1 MGREKKT
8 YPTEFRERMVA
19 LVRSGRTAE
28 ELGREFEPTA
38 QTIRNWGTQAD
49 RDEGIR
55 EDGLKTAE
63 RAELH
68 DLRRE
73 VKRLKQEQEILTKAA
88 AWFARETDVL
98 PKRGTSS

>member
-38 QTIRNWGTQAD
+38 QTGPHPFPDKGAGRG
-49 RDEGIR
+49 R
-55 EDGLKTAE
+55 
-63 RAELH
+63 
-68 DLRRE
+68 DLRVYRGLLQHE
-73 VKRLKQEQEILTKAA
+73 TPTL
-88 AWFARETDVL
+88 FARDAQPGRV
-98 PKRGTSS
+98 